1 MGKILQKAGWR
12 RSSYVV
18 SSKVFFGAEGDR
30 PNEDGLCAQHVIE
43 SLPRGPPAV
52 SRWTI
57 WTCISAIA
65 LTPLCDR
72 RNGPCDA

>member
-30 PNEDGLCAQHVIE
+30 PNEDGLSRKHVIE
-43 SLPRGPPAV
+43 ACHAALRRLQVDLSGPVFLPSP
-52 SRWTI
+52 
-57 WTCISAIA
+57 
-65 LTPLCDR
+65 
-72 RNGPCDA
+72 